1 MEKQTVHAHH
11 AEFIDDSP
19 PLDLDDPH
27 RAALENNPEHAEK
40 LTLQVGLAVASL
52 AFAFVLP
59 ISCGFVLIT
68 GILVQVGTDLGDTAN
83 ITWIVGGW
91 SIASSV
97 SFSIAG
103 SLSDVFGRRWTIISG
118 EIIAIIGAV
127 SLFRTFLSGQRLTD
141 PQIVSATAQSTLTVA
156 AGSTIIG
163 FGCGII
169 FVAYAGISELVPNK
183 WR

>member
-1 MEKQTVHAHH
+1 MEKHPDHRIQY
-11 AEFIDDSP
+11 IDDSP

-27 RAALENNPEHAEK
+27 RAAIEANPEHAEK
-40 LTLQVGLAVASL
+40 LTLQVALAVASI

-91 SIASSV
+91 SIASSI

-118 EIIAIIGAV
+118 EIISIIGAV
-127 SLFRTFLSGQRLTD
+127 RLIL
-141 PQIVSATAQSTLTVA
+141 PPSI
-156 AGSTIIG
+156 
-163 FGCGII
+163 
-169 FVAYAGISELVPNK
+169 VAY
-183 WR
+183 